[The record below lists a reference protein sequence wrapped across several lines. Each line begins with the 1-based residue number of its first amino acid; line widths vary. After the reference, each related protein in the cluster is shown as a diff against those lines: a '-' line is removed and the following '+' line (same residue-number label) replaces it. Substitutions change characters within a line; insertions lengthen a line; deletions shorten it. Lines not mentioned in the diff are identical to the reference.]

1 MLTVRKASSM
11 LKSHGYRHSPNGT
24 AHFYY
29 KGLNTIIVQQG
40 SEFLDYGKE
49 SDKNFIVVYFKKLPD
64 NLNKADVDSVMAKQL
79 RFRAPSND
87 ETIKEALDTFSYAL
101 NAGVRTDEVFDQLE
115 DFEQWLDERERLC
128 EHLEDQFVEYAQ
140 DALDMAESKTERK
153 YRSVLHYNHN
163 ENRNTI
169 TRNRRIRK
177 FETRKFD
184 KTELKNLERDVKDS
198 IRKLKNDIKREESID
213 EFSSKVDRLYDRLE
227 GNEMLLSVI
236 QSTIDSITDMRDPAH
251 IENAIADFEEGIE
264 GAARN
269 RSTFDNEDIL
279 NRVMVNEARYRFS
292 RHNRQAVKPNG
303 TRH

>member
-1 MLTVRKASSM
+1 
-11 LKSHGYRHSPNGT
+11 
-24 AHFYY
+24 
-29 KGLNTIIVQQG
+29 
-40 SEFLDYGKE
+40 
-49 SDKNFIVVYFKKLPD
+49 
-64 NLNKADVDSVMAKQL
+64 MAKQL

-87 ETIKEALDTFSYAL
+87 ETIKEALDTFSYTL

-236 QSTIDSITDMRDPAH
+236 QSTIDSIADMRDPAY

-279 NRVMVNEARYRFS
+279 NRVIVNE
-292 RHNRQAVKPNG
+292 
-303 TRH
+303 